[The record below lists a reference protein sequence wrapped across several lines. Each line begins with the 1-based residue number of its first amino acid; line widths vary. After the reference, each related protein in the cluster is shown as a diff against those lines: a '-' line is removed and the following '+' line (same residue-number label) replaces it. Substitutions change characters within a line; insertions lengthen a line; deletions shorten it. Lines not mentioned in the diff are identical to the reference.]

1 MQQDCVTARNDPLQ
15 LEAVAYLNA
24 HHTEVSTSELTDNC
38 MVSATNPWDGTIH
51 KPHSSQNAAVGAPV
65 ARPGQRVRVRN
76 PLDVYKRCYL
86 GQRLSILGNELISVC
101 HVLGSAAFLAV
112 LHS

>member
-38 MVSATNPWDGTIH
+38 MVSATSPWDGTIH

-65 ARPGQRVRVRN
+65 ARPGERVREQHT
-76 PLDVYKRCYL
+76 LDVHKLR
-86 GQRLSILGNELISVC
+86 Q
-101 HVLGSAAFLAV
+101 LA
-112 LHS
+112 